1 MKILETERLVLQE
14 FSIDDAEFILTLLN
28 TTAWL
33 EYIGDKNV
41 RTIEDAINYLE
52 KGPIKSY
59 KENGFGL
66 WLILSKNGSSWMT
79 LSVTI
84 NGE

>member
-14 FSIDDAEFILTLLN
+14 LSIDDAEFILTLLN
-28 TTAWL
+28 TPAWL

-41 RTIEDAINYLE
+41 RTIEDAVNYLE
-52 KGPIKSY
+52 NGPIKSY

-66 WLILSKNGSSWMT
+66 
-79 LSVTI
+79 
-84 NGE
+84 